1 MSFFEDASLVL
12 IPSAQ
17 KLSKIYSV
25 KPTDGTGDLT
35 FTRSNDTA
43 TRVASN
49 GLIEKVRTNLVT
61 YSNTFSDASWT
72 KIASSV
78 TQGATDP
85 FGGSTAWTFQ
95 STAASGEVQLT
106 RAITGTNTLSIY
118 AKAGNTSILNIY
130 IGSVV
135 TFNLS
140 TGLVTAGT
148 GSMVNVGNGW
158 YRCIVPFTSHT
169 TFNPYFDSTAIG
181 QNVLIAFAQQE
192 SGDIATDYIATTTA
206 AVSVGPVANVP
217 RLDYLNSSCPRLLL
231 EPQRTNLVTFSEQL
245 DNAAWTKGGTTISA
259 NTSATLDPSGY
270 NGSDKLVEDS
280 STGVHR
286 VFNNSSVVVSDSVAT
301 TYSVFA
307 KAAERTQI
315 YLRDNDIVGARF
327 NLSTG
332 AVISTEGTA
341 TATITNYGNGWYR
354 CTITRISSNTAGRVI
369 VYLDNGGDSYT
380 GNGTSGVYI
389 FGAQIESS
397 AAYATSYI
405 PTLGAAVTR
414 GADAASKTGISSL
427 IGQTEGT
434 LFIDVNLDTVSAQT
448 NDPVLIYLRGTNVET
463 YIEIIDNGGI
473 SSLHFNSGVQASI
486 DAPAGSL
493 IAGRNKFAFTYKQN
507 DFALYLNGVLM
518 GTDTSGTV
526 GAQGEF
532 GFQYHNSAFEGQQ
545 RVNQALLFPTRL
557 SNADLAA
564 LTA

>member
-1 MSFFEDASLVL
+1 MSFYSDASLVM
-12 IPSAQ
+12 IPSGY
-17 KLSKIYSV
+17 KTSKVYSAV
-25 KPTDGTGDLT
+25 PTDGTGDLA
-35 FTRSNDTA
+35 FTRSNATA

-49 GLIEKVRTNLVT
+49 GLIEKVRTNLVLQ
-61 YSNTFSDASWT
+61 SETFGNASWGKSLVT
-72 KIASSV
+72 ITDNFDTAPNGTLTADRFVSAGGAFPQISQARTVVSGTQYTASLYVKSDGTTQIAQV
-78 TQGATDP
+78 III
-85 FGGSTAWTFQ
+85 GGNTVSFTPTSTWQRISTTF
-95 STAASGEVQLT
+95 TAASSSATFVLATNSAIAPASSFVIWAAQLET
-106 RAITGTNTLSIY
+106 
-118 AKAGNTSILNIY
+118 
-130 IGSVV
+130 
-135 TFNLS
+135 
-140 TGLVTAGT
+140 
-148 GSMVNVGNGW
+148 
-158 YRCIVPFTSHT
+158 
-169 TFNPYFDSTAIG
+169 
-181 QNVLIAFAQQE
+181 
-192 SGDIATDYIATTTA
+192 GDIATDYIPTTTA

-217 RLDYLNSSCPRLLL
+217 RLDYLNSTCPKLLL
-231 EPQRTNLVTFSEQL
+231 EPQRTNLALFSESF

-341 TATITNYGNGWYR
+341 TATITKYGNGWYR
-354 CTITRISSNTAGRVI
+354 CTITRVNSNTSGRVI

-405 PTLGAAVTR
+405 PTLGASVTR

-434 LFIDVNLDTVSAQT
+434 LFVEMNNVQELDIPEITLDDNTNDNRIVLTRSAVNGFWGIFTASAGTGASGYGTTAGNSGKFALAYSSAGYVLYRNGVQVATATASLPVSLSAVRLNGRSTSDFLSTKSIAQT
-448 NDPVLIYLRGTNVET
+448 
-463 YIEIIDNGGI
+463 
-473 SSLHFNSGVQASI
+473 
-486 DAPAGSL
+486 
-493 IAGRNKFAFTYKQN
+493 
-507 DFALYLNGVLM
+507 
-518 GTDTSGTV
+518 
-526 GAQGEF
+526 
-532 GFQYHNSAFEGQQ
+532 
-545 RVNQALLFPTRL
+545 LLFKTRL
-557 SNADLAA
+557 TNAQLAE
-564 LTA
+564 LTTI